1 MGGLRIASV
10 ARGCQKYQTKYATEI
25 IEKAHML
32 NCNPCRTPID
42 TEKKLGLQQLCLYMH
57 DPREPQLNAMKCV
70 LRYLRGT
77 TNLGLQLFRSTT
89 SQLIAY
95 YDADWAYMLSRSS
108 VEAEYHRIANAV
120 AETSWIRN
128 LLRELHTPLFTMTL
142 MKESKV
148 VLGKAVDD
156 DLVVIDSSETESGK
170 HDTSSSSGNYITH
183 VVDADIRIVNEKC
196 HLLRNHLVIRQPNV
210 FKSERPR
217 ISKPRFASQVD
228 VKHHLPKPVTP
239 HYLPNFRKSA
249 PVKPHHVNAP
259 SSSRNYQKESYG
271 SNDMAHNH
279 ILEEARKKTQDQ
291 NWNLKPREMSSTRTH
306 HTPNACTPKPRSN
319 NQTFRNWPASKSSN
333 VKFNVVQKADHFR
346 NPSSCSDSKHLVYS
360 TCHKCVFNANHDA
373 CVTKFLKE
381 VNSHAKIQSSKF
393 RNSIKPVR
401 YKSNVNKPKRRIFKG
416 HRLSPKKSFNV
427 HDKTSPRS

>member
-1 MGGLRIASV
+1 MGGLKIASV
-10 ARGCQKYQTKYATEI
+10 ARGCHKYQTKYATEI
-25 IEKAHML
+25 LEKAQML

-42 TEKKLGLQQLCLYMH
+42 IEKKLRLQQLCLYMH
-57 DPREPQLNAMKCV
+57 DPQEPQLNAMKCV

-77 TNLGLQLFRSTT
+77 TNFGLQLFRSTT

-95 YDADWAYMLSRSS
+95 SDADW
-108 VEAEYHRIANAV
+108 
-120 AETSWIRN
+120 
-128 LLRELHTPLFTMTL
+128 

-156 DLVVIDSSETESGK
+156 DLVVMDSSKTESGK
-170 HDTSSSSGNYITH
+170 HDTSSSSGNYLTY

-196 HLLRNHLVIRQPNV
+196 HLLR
-210 FKSERPR
+210 
-217 ISKPRFASQVD
+217 
-228 VKHHLPKPVTP
+228 
-239 HYLPNFRKSA
+239 KSA
-249 PVKPHHVNAP
+249 PVKPHRVNAP

-319 NQTFRNWPASKSSN
+319 NQTFRNWHASKSSN

-360 TCHKCVFNANHDA
+360 TCHKCVFNANHDV

-393 RNSIKPVR
+393 RNSIKP
-401 YKSNVNKPKRRIFKG
+401 SQKG
-416 HRLSPKKSFNV
+416 
-427 HDKTSPRS
+427 KTQSLVAE